1 MQSETTTTIM
11 ARLFMILSY
20 VLPVILMAAGLIILQ
35 LLGNNYHD
43 VYNPYWINVSLIIF
57 LSAVP
62 TFMLC
67 VCVFDYYDDK
77 D

>member
-1 MQSETTTTIM
+1 M
-11 ARLFMILSY
+11 AKLFLVLAC

-43 VYNPYWINVSLIIF
+43 VYNPFWIDTSLIIF

-62 TFMLC
+62 TFM
-67 VCVFDYYDDK
+67 VCAAASDYFDK
-77 D
+77 

>member
-1 MQSETTTTIM
+1 M
-11 ARLFMILSY
+11 ARLLLILSY

-43 VYNPYWINVSLIIF
+43 VYNPYWINVSLILF

-62 TFMLC
+62 TFMLLIFA
-67 VCVFDYYDDK
+67 FDYYDDK

>member
-1 MQSETTTTIM
+1 M
-11 ARLFMILSY
+11 AKLFMILAC
-20 VLPVILMAAGLIILQ
+20 VLPVILMATGLIILQ

-62 TFMLC
+62 TFM
-67 VCVFDYYDDK
+67 VCAVAFDYFDK
-77 D
+77 